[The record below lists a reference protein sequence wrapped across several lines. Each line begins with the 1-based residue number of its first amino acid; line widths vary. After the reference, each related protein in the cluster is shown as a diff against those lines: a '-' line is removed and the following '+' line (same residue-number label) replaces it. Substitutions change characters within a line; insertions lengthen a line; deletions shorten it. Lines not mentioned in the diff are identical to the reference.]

1 MCNHAI
7 FKVEFDESVVDEM
20 LGVVRATAGVE
31 HRKLS
36 HDHEINTTS
45 TTDTNI
51 NINVWPTFAHS
62 SVQPGCLGG
71 RMSGCIRGS

>member
-20 LGVVRATAGVE
+20 LGVMRAIAGVE
-31 HRKLS
+31 HMKLS
-36 HDHEINTTS
+36 HDREMNVTS
-45 TTDTNI
+45 MTDTT
-51 NINVWPTFAHS
+51 INVWPTFAHS
-62 SVQPGCLGG
+62 SVQPVRLGG